1 MSEKQ
6 LSGKTAIITGA
17 SKGIGRE
24 IAERFAREGANVA
37 ICSRSV
43 ERIKP
48 VATGI
53 NKTDTPGHAHAIECD
68 VTDSDMVADFVD
80 STIDEFGGI
89 DILVNNAGGA
99 ISDDSLHR
107 IDEETFDRN
116 IEVNLKGQYLV
127 ASEVLPAMVAEN
139 GGSMV
144 HMGSVNG
151 LFGIGL
157 TAYSAAKGGILALSR
172 NIATQYARFGIRSNV
187 ISPGTIQTE
196 NRQVEM
202 DETEER
208 TADREQNTREEWI
221 DQYPPGRFGRPD
233 EIADATLFLASEQSS
248 FVNGTNL
255 VVDGG
260 LTAGLDNTFQTRI
273 YQADEQPT
281 RDRDT

>member
-6 LSGKTAIITGA
+6 LSDKTAIITGA

-24 IAERFAREGANVA
+24 IAECFAREGANITV
-37 ICSRSV
+37 CSRAV
-43 ERIKP
+43 ERIDP
-48 VATGI
+48 VATEI
-53 NKTDTPGHAHAIECD
+53 NETGAPGRAYAVECD
-68 VTDSDMVADFVD
+68 VTDSDMVASLVD
-80 STIDEFGGI
+80 ATIDEFAGI

-99 ISDDSLHR
+99 MSDDSLHR

-127 ASEVLPAMVAEN
+127 ASEVLPVMVAEN

-151 LFGIGL
+151 LSGIGL

-172 NIATQYARFGIRSNV
+172 NIATQYARFGVRSNV
-187 ISPGTIQTE
+187 ISPGTIQTA
-196 NRQVEM
+196 NRQTEM

-208 TADREQNTREEWI
+208 AAARKQNTRKEWI
-221 DQYPPGRFGRPD
+221 DQYPLGRFGRPD
-233 EIADATLFLASEQSS
+233 EVADATLFLASDQSS

-273 YQADEQPT
+273 YQADERPT
-281 RDRDT
+281 RD